1 MPPDTTIHIVDDD
14 HSFRTAIGGLL
25 SASGYGVA
33 LYNSARDFLEK
44 LSPAS
49 SGCIL
54 LDVQMPGLSGL
65 ELQSRLKSAE
75 CSMPIIFLTGH
86 ADIPTAVRT
95 MKAGAQDFLCKP
107 IRRDDLIRVVEEA
120 LANAVVEQ
128 RRRERLRVLQAR
140 LGGLTLRENQIF
152 ALIVRGKLNKQIAY
166 ELGTSER
173 TIKAHRHAVMEK
185 LNTRSVAEL
194 VLIAEHL
201 GKLPPTD

>member
-1 MPPDTTIHIVDDD
+1 MPPDTIIHVVDDD

-86 ADIPTAVRT
+86 ADIPTAV
-95 MKAGAQDFLCKP
+95 ADNESGGAKTSCANQFGGTTLFEWLKKLWLTLWSSRGAASGCAFCK
-107 IRRDDLIRVVEEA
+107 
-120 LANAVVEQ
+120 
-128 RRRERLRVLQAR
+128 RVL
-140 LGGLTLRENQIF
+140 G
-152 ALIVRGKLNKQIAY
+152 V
-166 ELGTSER
+166 
-173 TIKAHRHAVMEK
+173 
-185 LNTRSVAEL
+185 
-194 VLIAEHL
+194 
-201 GKLPPTD
+201 